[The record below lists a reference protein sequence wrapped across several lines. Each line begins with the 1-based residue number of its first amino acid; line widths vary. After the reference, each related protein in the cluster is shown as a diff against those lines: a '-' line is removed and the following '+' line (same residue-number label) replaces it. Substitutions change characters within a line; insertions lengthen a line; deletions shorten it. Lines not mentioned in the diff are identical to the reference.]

1 MALSLFQI
9 ASKSPNHTTAMNLLR
24 ITTKAE
30 LTRQE
35 LNDLINK
42 DRKVFRI
49 PKVTGGDEDFFSV
62 TLGRDAAPEGWA
74 IPDDLT
80 ITIGMHQRSAK
91 FRHLDKYHVV
101 YEYTRWK
108 EIVNVC
114 IFDYLKEYSR
124 RIVAYTVDLD
134 SDIQGTHF
142 LDLPRA
148 PYYVWA
154 SVYIDG
160 KETEYTSNEEVM
172 ENLMFY
178 QSMDRLSVGCG
189 E

>member
-1 MALSLFQI
+1 
-9 ASKSPNHTTAMNLLR
+9 MNYLK

-35 LNDLINK
+35 LNALINK
-42 DRKVFRI
+42 DRKVFNI
-49 PKVTGGDEDFFSV
+49 PKVNGENEDFFSV

-80 ITIGMHQRSAK
+80 ITIGLHQRSAK

-108 EIVNVC
+108 EIINVC
-114 IFDYLKEYSR
+114 IFEYLKDYSSK
-124 RIVAYTVDLD
+124 IVEYTVDLD

-142 LDLPRA
+142 LDLPSA

-160 KETEYTSNEEVM
+160 KEIEYTSNSEVM

-178 QSMDRLSVGCG
+178 KSEERLSV